1 MSRDYILLFLT
12 FCIFN
17 YQTENSNLK
26 FVIFSFDLYTSSFSY
41 LKTVRVASKVMNE
54 ENNNSRTIYFN
65 KKEVNLE
72 DAYIVNFLYHLEK
85 NIVMQNQMV

>member
-1 MSRDYILLFLT
+1 
-12 FCIFN
+12 
-17 YQTENSNLK
+17 
-26 FVIFSFDLYTSSFSY
+26 
-41 LKTVRVASKVMNE
+41 MNE